1 MMRESPVLSIARSIS
16 KQIDFKERSQR
27 KNMLTLYIAN
37 KNYSS
42 WSLRPW
48 VLMRMLEIPF
58 QERVVPFAAH
68 SNWEEFRRFSP
79 SGKVPALVIDDANE
93 RGTIWD
99 SLAIAEFLSEQYT
112 IVWPVQRMTRA
123 WARSAAAEMHSG
135 FGALREECSMSCAI
149 EIRLHAQSDALRRD
163 IARINEL
170 WTEGLTRFGGPFLAG
185 EKFTAVDAFF
195 CPVAF
200 RVQTYGLTLE
210 PVAAAY
216 VQRLLALPPM
226 REWMQSAKDEP
237 WRDAAHDEDC
247 LRLGTL
253 LRDLRVQPR

>member
-1 MMRESPVLSIARSIS
+1 M
-16 KQIDFKERSQR
+16 F
-27 KNMLTLYIAN
+27 TLYIAN

-58 QERVVPFAAH
+58 EERLVPFTAN

-79 SGKVPALVIDDANE
+79 SGKVPALVVGGGTKNTEE

-99 SLAIAEFLSEQYT
+99 SLAIAEFLAEQYT
-112 IVWPVQRMTRA
+112 TVWPEPRMTRA

-135 FGALREECSMSCAI
+135 FGALREGCSMSCAV
-149 EIRLHAQSDALRRD
+149 EIRLHEQSDALRRD

-170 WTEGLTRFGGPFLAG
+170 WSEGLTRFGGPFLAG
-185 EKFTAVDAFF
+185 DQFTAVDAFF

-210 PVAAAY
+210 PAAAAY
-216 VQRLLALPPM
+216 AQRLLALPPM
-226 REWMQSAKDEP
+226 REWMQSAKEEP
-237 WRDAAHDEDC
+237 WRDVAHDEDC
-247 LRLGTL
+247 LRVGTL
-253 LRDLRVQPR
+253 LRDLRVPPR